1 MSNVAGK
8 SLKTS
13 LVINTIDWYAYGCNQ
28 FKTLHGIR
36 NQMVNPKKYDGPIE
50 TMTNLQY
57 QQTICIFRGQCKY
70 LSKTLYSHLSPLCMR
85 VYIYGCVYIYYGC
98 IYIYIYIYGY
108 IYIYIYGYICICV
121 YIYIWVYIYIY
132 IWVVYIYIW
141 VYMGVYIY
149 IWVYIDIYGYTPF
162 KSSLQCFRTM
172 RL

>member
-1 MSNVAGK
+1 
-8 SLKTS
+8 
-13 LVINTIDWYAYGCNQ
+13 
-28 FKTLHGIR
+28 
-36 NQMVNPKKYDGPIE
+36 MVNPKKYDGPIE

-85 VYIYGCVYIYYGC
+85 VYIYGCIYIYIYIYYGC
-98 IYIYIYIYGY
+98 IYIIYIYGY
-108 IYIYIYGYICICV
+108 IYMGIYAYV
-121 YIYIWVYIYIY
+121 YIYMGVYIYIY
-132 IWVVYIYIW
+132 GLCIYIY
-141 VYMGVYIY
+141 GCVYIY